1 MEKLLSSSSD
11 HEILNLLSDGFCHH
25 CHHLLHHR
33 LTLLRNKRKLNG
45 TLYLDEGLES
55 SRDIRD
61 NHVNGSS
68 SNSESYSKRNRKQKD
83 SSSNGHHFDSSSPE
97 SLGSKQSDFELWIN
111 DGIGGD
117 SKFGN
122 EELDK
127 QKECIRY
134 SQVQCKKDFSL
145 IERVDG
151 KSINVLQG
159 LELHTQ
165 VFNPMEQRK
174 IVECIY
180 RLQWRGMQ
188 GKLKERTYSK
198 PKKWMRGK
206 GRVTIQFGCC
216 YNYAEDKKGNSP
228 RIVKDEEVDPLPSL
242 FKQMIKR
249 MVRWN
254 IVPST
259 CIPDSCIV
267 NIYDEGDCIPP
278 HIDHHDFLRPFYT
291 VSFLNQCDIL
301 FGKNLQALSPGEFSG
316 PASIPLPVGSVFVI
330 NGNGANIAKHCIP
343 SVKSKRISIT
353 FRKMDPKKV
362 PYKFLPDPELE
373 GIKPRF
379 ISSPKKPVI
388 EIQQQKAQSAESES
402 EYETFSKNRK
412 KMFNVEGEVPP
423 LNGIGRHS
431 FGKFKVNK
439 FGHMQ

>member
-1 MEKLLSSSSD
+1 MEKLLISFNEEEDD

-25 CHHLLHHR
+25 CHLLLHHR
-33 LTLLRNKRKLNG
+33 LTLLRKRRKLNG

-55 SRDIRD
+55 SRD
-61 NHVNGSS
+61 NHVNGNS
-68 SNSESYSKRNRKQKD
+68 SNSESKSKRNRKRRD
-83 SSSNGHHFDSSSPE
+83 SSSNKENEE
-97 SLGSKQSDFELWIN
+97 SLGSKQSDFDLCIN

-122 EELDK
+122 EESDK

-151 KSINVLQG
+151 RFTNVLQG

-165 VFNPMEQRK
+165 VFNPVEQKK

-198 PKKWMRGK
+198 PKKWIRGK

-216 YNYAEDKKGNSP
+216 YNYAKEKNGNP
-228 RIVKDEEVDPLPSL
+228 PGIVRNEEVDPLPSL

-254 IVPST
+254 IIPST

-291 VSFLNQCDIL
+291 VSFLNQCNIL
-301 FGKNLQALSPGEFSG
+301 FGTSLQVLSPGEFSG
-316 PASIPLPVGSVFVI
+316 PVSIPLPVGSVFVI
-330 NGNGANIAKHCIP
+330 NGNGANVAKHCIP
-343 SVKSKRISIT
+343 SVMSKRISIT
-353 FRKMDPKKV
+353 FRKMDQKKV
-362 PYKFLPDPELE
+362 PYKFSPDPELE
-373 GIKPRF
+373 GIKPIHF
-379 ISSPKKPVI
+379 HL
-388 EIQQQKAQSAESES
+388 QKNGYSNP
-402 EYETFSKNRK
+402 T
-412 KMFNVEGEVPP
+412 EGSH
-423 LNGIGRHS
+423 R
-431 FGKFKVNK
+431 
-439 FGHMQ
+439 

>member
-1 MEKLLSSSSD
+1 MEKLLSSSKEDDD

-25 CHHLLHHR
+25 CHLLLHHR
-33 LTLLRNKRKLNG
+33 LTLLRKKRKLNG

-55 SRDIRD
+55 SRDARD
-61 NHVNGSS
+61 NPVNGSS
-68 SNSESYSKRNRKQKD
+68 SNSESSGKRNREQRD

-97 SLGSKQSDFELWIN
+97 SLGSKKSDFELWIN

-127 QKECIRY
+127 QKERKRY

-145 IERVDG
+145 IEKVDG
-151 KSINVLQG
+151 KCINVLQG

-228 RIVKDEEVDPLPSL
+228 GIVKDEEVDPLPSL

-249 MVRWN
+249 MVKWN
-254 IVPST
+254 IVSST

-301 FGKNLQALSPGEFSG
+301 FGKNLQVLSPGEFSG

-330 NGNGANIAKHCIP
+330 NGNGANVAKHCIS

-353 FRKMDPKKV
+353 FRKMDPKK
-362 PYKFLPDPELE
+362 

-379 ISSPKKPVI
+379 ISFPKKPVL
-388 EIQQQKAQSAESES
+388 EILQQKVQSAESE
-402 EYETFSKNRK
+402 YEAFSKNRQK
-412 KMFNVEGEVPP
+412 KLNVEGEIPP

-431 FGKFKVNK
+431 FGKFRVNK
-439 FGHMQ
+439 FRHMQ